1 MVGGMHDLCVS
12 GNGQDDDLSMM
23 AGDTQEL
30 ADESL
35 IGSEGELSAAAD
47 AIAQQV
53 VRVEANFL
61 RLPLF
66 TLDNKHM
73 RTLDGLQCEG
83 TFRRGGKSFAFTYT
97 VNRNTA
103 TYYPGPLARSAHFA
117 LLSIA
122 TDRGL
127 PLLNPV
133 SFTWREL
140 CTRMGVQPSGQIV
153 KWLREAITATKG
165 LMIESRAAL
174 FSKAD
179 NAPITTDD
187 RTKIINLYDEV
198 EFSGTSRSDGSRAD
212 INAVWFSHWYL
223 DNLNA
228 LYSAPLDHALWRSLN
243 EKSLIASR
251 LYEFLFLKFY
261 GGREFLRF
269 NYPTLVKFIPVRTER
284 YLSHAKHQLQPAFDL
299 LIKAGVLGKVQW
311 IESKG
316 GQPQLLLYRGL
327 LLSRDSAATDAI
339 DIGEDDFVLNR
350 VEDIQLPEWKLVTSF
365 HHLWGNDSFTPAK
378 AELDLARELLATH
391 GQAEMHELL
400 PKVVKRLKLRWS
412 DAKSFVAISRYLPE
426 VIQER
431 QREKHRMD
439 QERQGEKQQEESR
452 KRAIQDAQDRA
463 VLKALWESLPSS
475 EQEAIRSH
483 VLKGQPPALQKR
495 PAIIER
501 FCLEEFAKRQG
512 MAAGQ

>member
-1 MVGGMHDLCVS
+1 MHVCVS
-12 GNGQDDDLSMM
+12 GNGDDNDILTATAVGEEIAD
-23 AGDTQEL
+23 AGQLE
-30 ADESL
+30 AE
-35 IGSEGELSAAAD
+35 IELSAAAE
-47 AIAQQV
+47 AMAQQV

-73 RTLDGLQCEG
+73 RTMDGLRCEG

-97 VNRNTA
+97 VTRNTA

-122 TDRGL
+122 TERGI

-133 SFTWREL
+133 TFTWREL
-140 CTRMGVQPSGQIV
+140 CTRMGVQASGQIV
-153 KWLREAITATKG
+153 TWLREALTATKG

-179 NAPITTDD
+179 DAPITTDD
-187 RTKIINLYDEV
+187 RTKIISLYDEV
-198 EFSGTSRSDGSRAD
+198 EFSGVSRPDGSRAD

-223 DNLNA
+223 ANLNA

-261 GGREFLRF
+261 AGREFLRF

-316 GQPQLLLYRGL
+316 GLPQILLHRGH
-327 LLSRDSAATDAI
+327 LLSRHAANAEPI
-339 DIGEDDFVLNR
+339 EIGEEDFVLDR
-350 VEDIQLPEWKLVTSF
+350 IEDVQTAEWKLVASF
-365 HHLWGNDSFTPAK
+365 HHAWGNDSFTPSK
-378 AELDLARELLATH
+378 AELNLARELIAKY
-391 GQAEMHELL
+391 GQAMMQQLL
-400 PKVVKRLKLRWS
+400 PKVVKRLKVRWP
-412 DAKSFVAISRYLPE
+412 DAKSFGAISRYLPE
-426 VIQER
+426 VIQESE
-431 QREKHRMD
+431 REKRRIE
-439 QERQGEKQQEESR
+439 QERQGEKQQEEYR
-452 KRAIQDAQDRA
+452 KQVVKNAQDRA
-463 VLKALWESLPSS
+463 VLKALWEALPSS
-475 EQEAIRSH
+475 EQDAIRKH

-501 FCLEEFAKRQG
+501 FCLEEFARRQG
-512 MAAGQ
+512 IGENAKG